1 MTYIPKLE
9 KWLPEEARMENIWKL
24 MQYGP
29 YTPLAETD
37 DIYIHALRENIA
49 YHYWHNDFYRDLL
62 TAKKFSPNQLM
73 SMADLADV
81 PFIHANFF
89 KHHVVTTATQE
100 QVVMQATSSGTTG
113 QKSQHFLDRW
123 TEHVVWH
130 IADVSQMANGFPS
143 DTPCNYLLFNYE
155 PYTGF
160 KTGSAITNQR
170 MMRYAPTKSVQYAL
184 RINGSGGHD
193 FDRFGVVDKLIQYQ
207 KEGSPV
213 RMMGFAAFLNFT
225 IDKLKDLGFDELP
238 LHPDSRCL
246 FGGGWK
252 NHQDKEIAKEQF
264 YDKIHRFFHIPLENI
279 RDKYGSVEHPISY
292 VECEHQHLHIPTY
305 ERVIVRDVKTLEPLP
320 YGEIGF
326 AQLIS
331 PVITSMPSHSIL
343 MGDLFSLHPAE
354 SCACGR
360 KTPWVVV
367 EGRAGV
373 SKNKSCAIAA
383 SEILTRSR

>member
-1 MTYIPKLE
+1 MIYTPKLE
-9 KWLPEEARMENIWKL
+9 KWLPVANRMENIWQL
-24 MQYGP
+24 MQFAP
-29 YTPLAETD
+29 YTDHQETD
-37 DIYIHALRENIA
+37 DTYIQALRENIA
-49 YHYWHNDFYRDLL
+49 YHYAHNDFYRAFLDGHR
-62 TAKKFSPNQLM
+62 FSPEQLRTI
-73 SMADLADV
+73 ADLPAV

-89 KHHVVTTATQE
+89 KYHVVTTASKE
-100 QVVMQATSSGTTG
+100 QVVRQVTSSGTSG

-130 IADVSQMANGFPS
+130 IADVSQLANGFPS
-143 DTPCNYLLFNYE
+143 EVPCNYLMFNYE
-155 PYTGF
+155 PYVGF

-170 MMRYAPTKSVQYAL
+170 MMRYAPVKSVHYAL
-184 RINGSGGHD
+184 RINGHGGYD
-193 FDRFGVVDKLIQYQ
+193 FDRFGVVDRLLQFQ
-207 KEGSPV
+207 QEGAPV

-225 IDKLKDLGFDELP
+225 IDKLKSLGHEELP

-252 NHQDKEIAKEQF
+252 NHQDKEIPKAEF
-264 YDKIHRFFHIPLENI
+264 YDKIHRFFHIPLKNI
-279 RDKYGSVEHPISY
+279 RDKYGSVEHPVSY
-292 VECEHQHLHIPTY
+292 VECEQQHLHIPSF
-305 ERVIVRDVKTLEPLP
+305 ERVIVRDVKTLAPLP

-343 MGDLFSLHPAE
+343 MGDLISLHPPE

-360 KTPWVVV
+360 NTPWISV
-367 EGRAGV
+367 EGRAGT

-383 SEILTRSR
+383 SEILMRS